1 MKRFG
6 CIVFVGCVLG
16 ILGACSGTDGTGTTD
31 AGADSQTVQADASTG
46 ETGTPETGTTDATAE
61 ASVDAASD
69 AANDAATDAMN
80 DASLVDA
87 ADAAPP
93 PQPAVAYIGRWGFS
107 GGEATSGY
115 PASRMI
121 VRFRGTAAEMTARD
135 SFAETWLDITVDG
148 GAPRTVTVSG
158 PSLRIVSLAEAL
170 PMGDHVIE
178 VSRRTEAFTGVI
190 HISNVSFPGGG
201 QLLPPPAR
209 KTRRVEI
216 VANSTFDGYGVDG
229 VRGSAECAT
238 RAVHNANRSMI
249 PLLETA
255 LSAEVYA
262 PSVSGTGILYNE
274 NPTNTDLISITYPRT
289 VPTLPTP
296 LWDFST
302 WQPDAVILVVG
313 GTDLANPSVDP
324 PPSQAAFAAGYA
336 QFLAQVRSKN
346 PSAHL
351 FAIVSGTVND
361 DYPQTDVNGQPYM
374 ARTKLA
380 AGINAA
386 IATRVAAGDSKL
398 HTFAI
403 TRTTDAELGAC
414 AYHPTFAAYQR
425 MSAELAP
432 FVKSTLGW

>member
-6 CIVFVGCVLG
+6 GIGFVWSIVAVLA
-16 ILGACSGTDGTGTTD
+16 ACSSESGSGTVDASTDGSVLPIDDASPGETGAAD
-31 AGADSQTVQADASTG
+31 AGALEAS
-46 ETGTPETGTTDATAE
+46 AE
-61 ASVDAASD
+61 ASVDASRD
-69 AANDAATDAMN
+69 ATTEADADSST
-80 DASLVDA
+80 DA

-93 PQPAVAYIGRWGFS
+93 PQPAVSYIGRWAFS
-107 GGEATSGY
+107 GGEASSGY
-115 PASRMI
+115 PASRMV

-135 SFAETWLDITVDG
+135 SYAETWLDITVDG
-148 GAPRTVTVSG
+148 GAPRTVTVAG

-190 HISNVSFPGGG
+190 HVSNVSFPGGG

-255 LSAEVYA
+255 LAAEVYA

-274 NPTNTDLISITYPRT
+274 NPQSTELISLTYPRT
-289 VPTLPTP
+289 IPTRLAP
-296 LWDFST
+296 LWDFTS
-302 WQPDAVILVVG
+302 WQPDAVVVVLG
-313 GTDLANPSVDP
+313 GTDLANPAVDP
-324 PPSQAAFAAGYA
+324 PPSQAAFAAGYE
-336 QFLAQVRSKN
+336 QFLAQVRGKN
-346 PSAHL
+346 PTAHL
-351 FAIVSGTVND
+351 FAIVPGTVND
-361 DYPQTDVNGQPYM
+361 DYPQTDINGQPFM
-374 ARTKLA
+374 ARTKMTG
-380 AGINAA
+380 GIAAA
-386 IATRVAAGDSKL
+386 IAARTAAGDTKL

-403 TRTTDAELGAC
+403 GQTSDAELGAC

-425 MSAELAP
+425 MTAELAP
-432 FVKSTLGW
+432 FMKTTLGW